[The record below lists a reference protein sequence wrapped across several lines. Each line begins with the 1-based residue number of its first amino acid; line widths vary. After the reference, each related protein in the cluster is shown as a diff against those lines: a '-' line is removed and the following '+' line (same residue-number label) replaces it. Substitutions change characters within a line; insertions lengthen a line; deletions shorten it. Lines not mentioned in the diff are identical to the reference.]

1 MILKIRYKT
10 IEHER
15 TEDAPFMGAVISAID
30 CKFNCTNCFNQSLKD
45 QPTLEKEDIDII
57 KEIKSNPF
65 NKGIIFG
72 GLEWTLQP
80 TELFALAGLSH
91 GSGLQ
96 TMLYTGN
103 DFKYLQE
110 YGSIRYSGS
119 YFDYIK
125 CGRYKEELKT
135 DDNIQY
141 GIKLASSNQHIY
153 RRGIDY

>member
-30 CKFNCTNCFNQSLKD
+30 CKFNCKNCFNQSLKN
-45 QPTLEKEDIDII
+45 QPTLLKEETEII

-72 GLEWTLQP
+72 GLEWSLQL
-80 TELFALAGLSH
+80 TELVRLAKLAKENN
-91 GSGLQ
+91 LQ
-96 TMLYTGN
+96 TMLYTGLSFIS
-103 DFKYLQE
+103 DRDITQ
-110 YGSIRYSGS
+110 

-125 CGRYKEELKT
+125 CGRYEEDLKT
-135 DDNIQY
+135 INHIEY
-141 GIKLASSNQHIY
+141 GVTLASSNQHVY
-153 RRGIDY
+153 KKGIDY